1 MPRDILHLHI
11 PAFAVAVAR
20 VADPAL
26 CGRPV
31 AVVPGPSER
40 ALLQCVSAE
49 AAADGVHAGMPLFR
63 ARRLCPALQLLPPD
77 PQLLGRADR
86 ALGELAA
93 AYSPLVEPAAAGR
106 LFLDLTGCGRLLGPG
121 RDAAARLERELSAR
135 LRLCGGVGVA
145 GNKLVSRIAAGC
157 LERPGVCDVLRGAEA
172 NFIAP
177 LPVAVLPG
185 IGAARELVLA
195 GELNLRRVA
204 ELAQLSI
211 AQLRLPFGPLAPLL
225 HQRAR
230 GVDPSPV
237 LPPRRAPAVVA
248 EAFLSREANDDELLL
263 AELCR
268 LVEECGRRLRRQGVG
283 AAELALK
290 VSYVDGVAAER
301 RARLAAAQNHDLILL
316 AAAEALFRQACSR
329 RLRVKGLRL
338 CCTRLG
344 PVSAQVDLFT
354 HVGLTPYQFALQQAI
369 DQLRDRYGMQA
380 LQRGRALVA

>member
-1 MPRDILHLHI
+1 MSRDILHLHI

-20 VADPAL
+20 VADPTL
-26 CGRPV
+26 RGRPV
-31 AVVPGPSER
+31 AVAPGHSER
-40 ALLQCVSAE
+40 ALLQCVSTE
-49 AAADGVHAGMPLFR
+49 AAADGVFAGMPLFR

-77 PQLLGRADR
+77 PELLGRAGR
-86 ALGELAA
+86 ALAELTAG
-93 AYSPLVEPAAAGR
+93 YSPLIEPAAAGR

-121 RDAAARLERELSAR
+121 RDTAARLERELSAR
-135 LRLCGGVGVA
+135 LRLAGSVGVA

-177 LPVAVLPG
+177 LSVAVLPG
-185 IGAARELVLA
+185 VGAARELALA
-195 GELNLRRVA
+195 KELNLRRVA
-204 ELAQLSI
+204 ELARLSI

-237 LPPRRAPAVVA
+237 LPPRRTLGVV
-248 EAFLSREANDDELLL
+248 EETFLFREENDDDVLL

-268 LVEECGRRLRRQGVG
+268 LVEGCGRRLRLQGVG
-283 AAELALK
+283 AGELAMK
-290 VSYVDGVAAER
+290 VSYVDGVAEER
-301 RARLAAAQNHDLILL
+301 RVRLAAAQNHDLVLL

-338 CCTRLG
+338 ACTLLE
-344 PVSAQVDLFT
+344 PVAEQVDLFT
-354 HVGLTPYQFALQQAI
+354 RVGPSPRQAALQEAI
-369 DQLRDRYGMQA
+369 DVLRDRYGMRA

>member
-1 MPRDILHLHI
+1 MPRDILHLQI

-31 AVVPGPSER
+31 AVVPGHSER

-49 AAADGVHAGMPLFR
+49 AAADGVFAGMPLFR
-63 ARRLCPALQLLPPD
+63 ARRLCPALLFLPPD
-77 PQLLGRADR
+77 PQLLGRAGR

-93 AYSPLVEPAAAGR
+93 AYSPLIEPAAAGR

-121 RDAAARLERELSAR
+121 RDAAARLERELAAR
-135 LRLCGGVGVA
+135 LRLAGSVGVA
-145 GNKLVSRIAAGC
+145 GNKLVSRIAAGY

-172 NFIAP
+172 GFIAP

-185 IGAARELVLA
+185 IGAARELALA
-195 GELNLRRVA
+195 SELNLRRVE
-204 ELAQLSI
+204 ELARLSV

-237 LPPRRAPAVVA
+237 LPPRQTPGVV
-248 EAFLSREANDDELLL
+248 EETFLAREENDDELLL

-268 LVEECGRRLRRQGVG
+268 LVEGCGRRLRLQGLG
-283 AAELALK
+283 AGELVLK
-290 VSYVDGVAAER
+290 VSYVDGVSDER
-301 RARLAAAQNHDLILL
+301 KERLAAAQNHDLVLL
-316 AAAEALFRQACSR
+316 AAAEELFRLACAR

-338 CCTRLG
+338 FCTRLG
-344 PVSAQVDLFT
+344 PVSGQVDLFT
-354 HVGLTPYQFALQQAI
+354 SVGPSPRQVALQQAI
-369 DQLRDRYGMQA
+369 DALRERYGVQA
-380 LQRGRALVA
+380 LQRGRTLVA

>member
-1 MPRDILHLHI
+1 MPRDILHLQI

-20 VADPAL
+20 VADPTL
-26 CGRPV
+26 RGRPL
-31 AVVPGPSER
+31 AVVPGHSER
-40 ALLQCVSAE
+40 ALVQCVSAE

-63 ARRLCPALQLLPPD
+63 ARRFCPALQFLPPD
-77 PQLLGRADR
+77 PQLLGRAGR
-86 ALGELAA
+86 ALFELAG

-106 LFLDLTGCGRLLGPG
+106 LFLDLTGSSRLLGPG
-121 RDAAARLERELSAR
+121 RDAAARLERELQGR
-135 LRLCGGVGVA
+135 LRLAGSVGVA

-185 IGAARELVLA
+185 IGAARELALA

-204 ELAQLSI
+204 ELAQLSL

-237 LPPRRAPAVVA
+237 LPPRRAPAVVE
-248 EAFLSREANDDELLL
+248 EAFLTREANDDAVLL

-268 LVEECGRRLRRQGVG
+268 LVEACGVRLRRQGVG
-283 AAELALK
+283 AGELSLR
-290 VSYVDGVAAER
+290 VHYVDGVAEER
-301 RARLAAAQNHDLILL
+301 RQRLAAPQNHDLILL
-316 AAAEALFRQACSR
+316 AAAEALFDQACSR

-338 CCTRLG
+338 ACTRLG
-344 PVSAQVDLFT
+344 PVSAQADLFT
-354 HVGLTPYQFALQQAI
+354 RVGPSPRQAALQQAI
-369 DQLRDRYGMQA
+369 DQLRTRYGSQA